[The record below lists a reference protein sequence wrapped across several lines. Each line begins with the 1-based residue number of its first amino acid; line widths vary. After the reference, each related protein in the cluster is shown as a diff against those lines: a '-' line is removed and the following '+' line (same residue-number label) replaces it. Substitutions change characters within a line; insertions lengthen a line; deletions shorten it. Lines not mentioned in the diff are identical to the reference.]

1 MISTIPTSNSSPTIT
16 KNSTVIFQRN
26 HSQPGPII
34 KGPQLKL
41 QQGLAIGSG
50 ALGKYDQGV
59 HLLILLLISMGD
71 KIMDSLLD
79 FGDDGVA
86 GGLVFSLDVDGLG
99 VVGDGADYGRF
110 AHLCF

>member
-1 MISTIPTSNSSPTIT
+1 
-16 KNSTVIFQRN
+16 
-26 HSQPGPII
+26 
-34 KGPQLKL
+34 
-41 QQGLAIGSG
+41 
-50 ALGKYDQGV
+50 
-59 HLLILLLISMGD
+59 MGD